1 MQDSYITFFFSQII
15 LLKYTFSYLKKYY
28 TFNKIETFI
37 FNNFISTPMK
47 LELNDQQK
55 MIQKM
60 VREFADKEV
69 GPIAAE
75 LDKKEEYPHKTL
87 DKMAKLG
94 LLGIIIPTE
103 YGGAGLDT
111 ISYSIVVE
119 EISRKCASTGVVT
132 SVHNSLAAWP
142 IMKYGSDDQ
151 KKKYLP
157 LLAKGEKIGAF
168 AGTEPNAGT
177 DLGAMKTTAVL
188 KGDKYII
195 NGDKTFITSGS
206 EAGIIIVFAVTD
218 KNAGSKGIS
227 AFIVENTFKG
237 YKVGSIF
244 EKLGINASKT
254 SELIFENMEVPK
266 ENLLGNEGEGFKIA
280 LSTLDVGRIGIGAQ
294 AVGIAQAALDESI
307 EYSKQRQ
314 QFNKP
319 ISQFQAIQW
328 MIADMA
334 TRIEA
339 ARFLVYNAS
348 YKKDL
353 GGRISKEAA
362 MAKLFASE
370 IAVESAVK
378 AVQIHGGYGYT
389 KEYTV
394 ERLFRDSKITE
405 IYEGTSE
412 VQRMVIA
419 GSILK

>member
-1 MQDSYITFFFSQII
+1 
-15 LLKYTFSYLKKYY
+15 
-28 TFNKIETFI
+28 
-37 FNNFISTPMK
+37 MK

-60 VREFADKEV
+60 VREFAEKEV
-69 GPIAAE
+69 APIAAE

-87 DKMAKLG
+87 EKMAKLG

-111 ISYSIVVE
+111 ISYSIIVE
-119 EISRKCASTGVVT
+119 EISRKCASTGVIT

-142 IMKYGSDDQ
+142 IIKYGTDEQ

-157 LLAKGEKIGAF
+157 ILAKGEKIGAF
-168 AGTEPNAGT
+168 AGTEPNAGS

-188 KGDKYII
+188 KGNKYII
-195 NGDKTFITSGS
+195 NGDKTFITSGP

-218 KNAGSKGIS
+218 KNAGSKGLS
-227 AFIVENTFKG
+227 AFIVESKFKG
-237 YKVGSIF
+237 FKIGSIF
-244 EKLGINASKT
+244 DKLGIKASKT
-254 SELIFENMEVPK
+254 SELIFDNMEVPK
-266 ENLLGNEGEGFKIA
+266 ENLLGKEGEGFKIA
-280 LSTLDVGRIGIGAQ
+280 LSCLDGGRIGIACQ

-307 EYSKQRQ
+307 NYSQQRQ
-314 QFNKP
+314 QFGKP
-319 ISQFQAIQW
+319 ISKFQAIQW

-339 ARFLVYNAS
+339 ARWLVYNAA
-348 YKKDL
+348 YKKDT
-353 GGRISKEAA
+353 GQRISKEAA

-370 IAVESAVK
+370 TAMECVIK
-378 AVQIHGGYGYT
+378 GLQIHGGYGYT
-389 KEYTV
+389 KEYTI
-394 ERLFRDSKITE
+394 ERLFRDAKITE

-419 GSILK
+419 GNLLP

>member
-1 MQDSYITFFFSQII
+1 
-15 LLKYTFSYLKKYY
+15 
-28 TFNKIETFI
+28 
-37 FNNFISTPMK
+37 MK
-47 LELNDQQK
+47 LEFTDQQK
-55 MIQKM
+55 MILKM

-69 GPIAAE
+69 APIASE
-75 LDKKEEYPHKTL
+75 LDEKGEYPTKTL

-94 LLGIIIPTE
+94 LLGIIIPRE

-119 EISRKCASTGVVT
+119 EISRKCASTGVIT
-132 SVHNSLAAWP
+132 SVHNSLTAWP
-142 IMKYGSDDQ
+142 IMKYGNEDQ

-157 LLAKGEKIGAF
+157 ILAKGEKIGAF
-168 AGTEPNAGT
+168 AATEPNAGS
-177 DLGAMKTTAVL
+177 DLGAIRTTAEL
-188 KGDKYII
+188 KGDNYII
-195 NGDKTFITSGS
+195 NGDKTFITSGP

-218 KNAGSKGIS
+218 KSLGSKGIS
-227 AFIVENTFKG
+227 AFIVESDMKG

-266 ENLLGNEGEGFKIA
+266 ENLLGREGEGFKIA
-280 LSTLDVGRIGIGAQ
+280 LSTLDGGRIGIASQ

-314 QFNKP
+314 QFGRP
-319 ISQFQAIQW
+319 IAKFQAIQW

-334 TRIEA
+334 TKIEA
-339 ARFLVYNAS
+339 SRYLVYNAA
-348 YKKDL
+348 YKKDI
-353 GGRISKEAA
+353 GEKISKEAA
-362 MAKLFASE
+362 MAKLFASDTAMNSV
-370 IAVESAVK
+370 IK

-394 ERLFRDSKITE
+394 ERLFRDAKITE

-412 VQRMVIA
+412 VLKMVIA
-419 GSILK
+419 GSLLK

>member
-1 MQDSYITFFFSQII
+1 
-15 LLKYTFSYLKKYY
+15 
-28 TFNKIETFI
+28 
-37 FNNFISTPMK
+37 MK

-60 VREFADKEV
+60 VREFAEKHV
-69 GPIAAE
+69 APIAAE

-87 DKMAKLG
+87 KEMAKLG
-94 LLGIIIPTE
+94 LLGIIIPPD

-111 ISYSIVVE
+111 ISYAIVIE

-132 SVHNSLAAWP
+132 SVHNSLVAWP
-142 IMKYGSDDQ
+142 ILKYGTEEQ

-157 LLAKGEKIGAF
+157 ILAKGEKIGAF
-168 AGTEPNAGT
+168 AGTEPNAGS
-177 DLGAMKTTAVL
+177 DLGAMQTIAKL
-188 KGDKYII
+188 KSDKYLI
-195 NGDKTFITSGS
+195 NGDKTFITSGP
-206 EAGIIIVFAVTD
+206 EAGIIIVFAVTN
-218 KNAGSKGIS
+218 KEAGAKGIS

-254 SELIFENMEVPK
+254 SELIFEDMEVPK
-266 ENLLGNEGEGFKIA
+266 ENLLGKEGEGFKIA
-280 LSTLDVGRIGIGAQ
+280 LSTLDSGRIGIAAQ

-307 EYSKQRQ
+307 QYSKQRQ
-314 QFNKP
+314 QFGRP
-319 ISQFQAIQW
+319 IANFQAIQW
-328 MIADMA
+328 MIADIA
-334 TRIEA
+334 TRVEA
-339 ARFLVYNAS
+339 SRWLVYNAA
-348 YKKDL
+348 YAKDNAE
-353 GGRISKEAA
+353 GRFSKEAA

-370 IAVESAVK
+370 TAVDAAIK

-412 VQRMVIA
+412 VQRLVISA
-419 GSILK
+419 SLLK

>member
-1 MQDSYITFFFSQII
+1 
-15 LLKYTFSYLKKYY
+15 
-28 TFNKIETFI
+28 
-37 FNNFISTPMK
+37 MK

-60 VREFADKEV
+60 VREFADKEI
-69 GPIAAE
+69 GPIAAD
-75 LDKKEEYPHKTL
+75 LDKKGEYPNKIL
-87 DKMAKLG
+87 EKMAKLG
-94 LLGIIIPTE
+94 LLGIIIPSN

-111 ISYSIVVE
+111 ISYSIVIE
-119 EISRKCASTGVVT
+119 EISRKCASTGVIT
-132 SVHNSLAAWP
+132 SVHNSLASWP
-142 IMKYGSDDQ
+142 IMKYGTDEQ

-168 AGTEPNAGT
+168 AATEPNAGT

-188 KGDKYII
+188 KGNKYII
-195 NGDKTFITSGS
+195 NGDKTFITSGP

-266 ENLLGNEGEGFKIA
+266 ENLLGNEGEGYKIA
-280 LSTLDVGRIGIGAQ
+280 LSTLDVGRIGIAAQ

-314 QFNKP
+314 QFNRP

-328 MIADMA
+328 MIVDMA

-348 YKKDL
+348 YQKDL
-353 GGRISKEAA
+353 GIRISKEAA

-370 IAVESAVK
+370 TAVESAIK

-389 KEYTV
+389 KEYIV

>member
-1 MQDSYITFFFSQII
+1 MFI
-15 LLKYTFSYLKKYY
+15 YLIP
-28 TFNKIETFI
+28 TT
-37 FNNFISTPMK
+37 MK

-55 MIQKM
+55 MILKM
-60 VREFADKEV
+60 VREFAAKE
-69 GPIAAE
+69 IAPVAAD
-75 LDKKEEYPHKTL
+75 LDKNEEYPTKIL
-87 DKMAKLG
+87 EKMAKLG

-111 ISYSIVVE
+111 ISYTIIIE

-132 SVHNSLAAWP
+132 SVHNSLVAWP
-142 IMKYGSDDQ
+142 IMKYGTEEQ

-157 LLAKGEKIGAF
+157 ILARGEKIGAF
-168 AGTEPNAGT
+168 AGTEPNAGS
-177 DLGAMKTTAVL
+177 DLGAMKTTASL
-188 KGDKYII
+188 KGNKYII
-195 NGDKTFITSGS
+195 NGDKTFITSGP

-218 KNAGSKGIS
+218 KNAGTKGIS
-227 AFIVENTFKG
+227 AFIVEKDMKG

-254 SELIFENMEVPK
+254 SELIFENMQVPR
-266 ENLLGNEGEGFKIA
+266 ENLLGKEGDGFKIA
-280 LSTLDVGRIGIGAQ
+280 LSSLDGGRIGIAAQ
-294 AVGIAQAALDESI
+294 AVGIAQAALDESV

-314 QFNKP
+314 QFGKLICEN
-319 ISQFQAIQW
+319 QAIQW

-339 ARFLVYNAS
+339 SRYLVYNAA

-353 GGRISKEAA
+353 GERISKEAA

-370 IAVESAVK
+370 TAVDIVIK

-394 ERLFRDSKITE
+394 ERLFRDAKITE

-419 GSILK
+419 GSLLR

>member
-1 MQDSYITFFFSQII
+1 
-15 LLKYTFSYLKKYY
+15 
-28 TFNKIETFI
+28 
-37 FNNFISTPMK
+37 MK
-47 LELNDQQK
+47 LELNGQQK

-60 VREFADKEV
+60 VREFAEKEI

-75 LDKKEEYPHKTL
+75 LDKKEEYPTKTL
-87 DKMAKLG
+87 EKMAKLG
-94 LLGIIIPTE
+94 LLGTIIPSE

-111 ISYSIVVE
+111 ISYVIVVE
-119 EISRKCASTGVVT
+119 EISRKCASTGVIT
-132 SVHNSLAAWP
+132 SVHNSLVGWP
-142 IMKYGSDDQ
+142 IMKYGTEEQ

-157 LLAKGEKIGAF
+157 PLAKGEKIGAF
-168 AGTEPNAGT
+168 AATEPNAGS
-177 DLGAMKTTAVL
+177 DLGAMQTTAVL

-206 EAGIIIVFAVTD
+206 EAGIIIIFAVTD
-218 KNAGSKGIS
+218 KSAGPKGIS

-237 YKVGSIF
+237 FKVGSIY
-244 EKLGINASKT
+244 EKLGITASKT
-254 SELIFENMEVPK
+254 SELIFEDMEVPK
-266 ENLLGNEGEGFKIA
+266 ENLLGKEGEGFKIA
-280 LSTLDVGRIGIGAQ
+280 LSTLDGGRIGIAAQ

-314 QFNKP
+314 QFGRP
-319 ISQFQAIQW
+319 IAKFQAIQW

-339 ARFLVYNAS
+339 SRYLVYNAAYS
-348 YKKDL
+348 KDL
-353 GGRISKEAA
+353 GEHISKKAA

-370 IAVESAVK
+370 TAMEAVIK

-394 ERLFRDSKITE
+394 ERLFRDAKITE

-419 GSILK
+419 ASLLK

>member
-1 MQDSYITFFFSQII
+1 
-15 LLKYTFSYLKKYY
+15 
-28 TFNKIETFI
+28 
-37 FNNFISTPMK
+37 MK

-60 VREFADKEV
+60 VREFAEKEIA
-69 GPIAAE
+69 PIAAE
-75 LDKKEEYPHKTL
+75 LDKKAEYPTKIL
-87 DKMAKLG
+87 EKMAKLG
-94 LLGIIIPTE
+94 LLGIIIPSE
-103 YGGAGLDT
+103 YGGAGLDM
-111 ISYSIVVE
+111 ISYAIVIE
-119 EISRKCASTGVVT
+119 EISRRCASTGVIT
-132 SVHNSLAAWP
+132 SVHNSLTAWP
-142 IMKYGSDDQ
+142 ITKYGTDDQ

-157 LLAKGEKIGAF
+157 SLANGEKIGAF
-168 AGTEPNAGT
+168 AGTEANAGS

-188 KGDKYII
+188 KGNNYII

-206 EAGIIIVFAVTD
+206 EAGIIIIFAVTD
-218 KNAGSKGIS
+218 KNAGNKGIS
-227 AFIVENTFKG
+227 AFIIESSFKG
-237 YKVGSIF
+237 YKVGSVF

-266 ENLLGNEGEGFKIA
+266 ENLLGKEGEGYKIA
-280 LSTLDVGRIGIGAQ
+280 LSALDGGRIGIASQ
-294 AVGIAQAALDESI
+294 AVGIAQAALDECI

-314 QFNKP
+314 QFGKP
-319 ISQFQAIQW
+319 IAQFQAIQW

-339 ARFLVYNAS
+339 ARYLVYNAA
-348 YKKDL
+348 YKKDINE
-353 GGRISKEAA
+353 RYTKEAA

-370 IAVESAVK
+370 VAVETVIK

-394 ERLFRDSKITE
+394 ERLFRDAKITE

-419 GSILK
+419 GSLLK

>member
-1 MQDSYITFFFSQII
+1 
-15 LLKYTFSYLKKYY
+15 
-28 TFNKIETFI
+28 
-37 FNNFISTPMK
+37 MK

-60 VREFADKEV
+60 VREFAAKEIAPV
-69 GPIAAE
+69 AAE
-75 LDKKEEYPHKTL
+75 LDKNEEYPTKIL
-87 DKMAKLG
+87 EKMAKLG
-94 LLGIIIPTE
+94 LLGIIIPTD

-111 ISYSIVVE
+111 ISYTIVIE

-132 SVHNSLAAWP
+132 SVHNSLTAWP
-142 IMKYGSDDQ
+142 IMKYGTDEQ

-157 LLAKGEKIGAF
+157 ILARGEKIGAF
-168 AGTEPNAGT
+168 AGTEPNAGS

-188 KGDKYII
+188 KGNKYII
-195 NGDKTFITSGS
+195 NGDKTFITSGP

-218 KNAGSKGIS
+218 KNAGPKGIS
-227 AFIVENTFKG
+227 AFIVENDMKG

-254 SELIFENMEVPK
+254 SELIFENMQVPK
-266 ENLLGNEGEGFKIA
+266 ENLLGKEGDGFKIA
-280 LSTLDVGRIGIGAQ
+280 LSSLDGGRIGIASQ
-294 AVGIAQAALDESI
+294 AVGIAQAALDESV

-314 QFNKP
+314 QFGKP
-319 ISQFQAIQW
+319 ICENQAIQW

-339 ARFLVYNAS
+339 ARYLVYNAA

-353 GGRISKEAA
+353 GERISKEAA

-370 IAVESAVK
+370 TAVDIVIK

-394 ERLFRDSKITE
+394 ERLFRDAKVTE

-419 GSILK
+419 GSLLR

>member
-1 MQDSYITFFFSQII
+1 MQ
-15 LLKYTFSYLKKYY
+15 
-28 TFNKIETFI
+28 
-37 FNNFISTPMK
+37 
-47 LELNDQQK
+47 LELNEQQK

-60 VREFADKEV
+60 VREFSEKDVA
-69 GPIAAE
+69 PIAAE
-75 LDKKEEYPHKTL
+75 LDEKEEYPTKTL
-87 DKMAKLG
+87 EKMAKLG
-94 LLGIIIPTE
+94 LLGVIIPQE

-111 ISYSIVVE
+111 ISYEIVVE

-142 IMKYGSDDQ
+142 IMKYGNEDQ

-157 LLAKGEKIGAF
+157 ILAKGEKIGAF
-168 AGTEPNAGT
+168 AATEPNAGS
-177 DLGAMKTTAVL
+177 DLGAMSTTAEL

-195 NGDKTFITSGS
+195 NGDKTFITSGPA
-206 EAGIIIVFAVTD
+206 AGIIIVFAVTD
-218 KNAGSKGIS
+218 KSAGPKGIS
-227 AFIVENTFKG
+227 AFIVEDTFKG

-266 ENLLGNEGEGFKIA
+266 ENLLGKEGEGFKIA
-280 LSTLDVGRIGIGAQ
+280 LATLDGGRIGIAAQ

-314 QFNKP
+314 QFGRP
-319 ISQFQAIQW
+319 IAKFQAMQW

-334 TRIEA
+334 TQIEA
-339 ARFLVYNAS
+339 ARFLTLNAAFQ
-348 YKKDL
+348 KDK
-353 GGRISKEAA
+353 GTGRYSKEAA

-370 IAVESAVK
+370 TAMDTVIK

-394 ERLFRDSKITE
+394 ERLFRDAKITE

-419 GSILK
+419 GSLLR

>member
-1 MQDSYITFFFSQII
+1 
-15 LLKYTFSYLKKYY
+15 
-28 TFNKIETFI
+28 
-37 FNNFISTPMK
+37 MK

-60 VREFADKEV
+60 VREFAEKEV
-69 GPIAAE
+69 APIAAE

-87 DKMAKLG
+87 EKMAKLG
-94 LLGIIIPTE
+94 LLGIIIPIE

-111 ISYSIVVE
+111 ISYSIIVE
-119 EISRKCASTGVVT
+119 EISRKCASTGVIT

-142 IMKYGSDDQ
+142 IIKYGTDEQ

-157 LLAKGEKIGAF
+157 ILAKGEKIGAF
-168 AGTEPNAGT
+168 AGTEPNAGS

-188 KGDKYII
+188 KGNKYII
-195 NGDKTFITSGS
+195 NGDKTFITSGP

-218 KNAGSKGIS
+218 KNVGTKGLS
-227 AFIVENTFKG
+227 AFIVESKFKG
-237 YKVGSIF
+237 FKIGSIF
-244 EKLGINASKT
+244 DKLGIKASKT
-254 SELIFENMEVPK
+254 SELIFDNMEVPK

-280 LSTLDVGRIGIGAQ
+280 LSCLDGGRIGIACQ

-307 EYSKQRQ
+307 NYSQQRQ
-314 QFNKP
+314 QFGKP
-319 ISQFQAIQW
+319 ISKFQAIQW

-339 ARFLVYNAS
+339 ARWLVYNAA
-348 YKKDL
+348 YKKDT
-353 GGRISKEAA
+353 GQRISKEAA

-370 IAVESAVK
+370 TAMECVIK
-378 AVQIHGGYGYT
+378 GLQIHGGYGYT
-389 KEYTV
+389 KEYTI
-394 ERLFRDSKITE
+394 ERLFRDAKITE

-419 GSILK
+419 GNLLP